1 MPQEPG
7 EFVPVFTETE
17 LAPIAAQVLGQ
28 QDVAVQEWRV
38 EPLGGERLASLEAGG
53 RAVFRVTGLAAGL
66 RQPEEAQVWSAV
78 VKLFVG
84 SGFVDGIFF
93 TAATMADPTLSN
105 YWQREILAYRSG
117 LLADLPGHL
126 VAPRCYGVVEQP
138 GDEWRVWLED
148 VKEDP
153 THWTLA
159 RHALAARHLGEFN
172 GAYLP
177 GHANSRPL
185 PTDSPWLYHGR
196 AHDWGTQGAQL
207 LDRFQYADLP
217 PRLRR
222 YMSEAGHAQICKILR
237 SREYL
242 FAQLDR
248 LPHCLCHHDAFRRNL
263 LARDGDNGAQTVAID
278 WATLGLGAVGEEIG
292 VTTQVNL
299 GWLEMGNLA
308 PDEVDGAIFEGYL
321 DGLRAA
327 GWQGDARLVRLGYTA
342 TVALMLA
349 GNAVM
354 GAPLWEDVNIPFCEA
369 VIGHPIDDIGENFAR
384 VGPFLFGMGDEALAL
399 AETV

>member
-1 MPQEPG
+1 M
-7 EFVPVFTETE
+7 
-17 LAPIAAQVLGQ
+17 IQVRQ
-28 QDVAVQEWRV
+28 
-38 EPLGGERLASLEAGG
+38 AGG
-53 RAVFRVTGLAAGL
+53 RFRLLTPRGKYDNLDM
-66 RQPEEAQVWSAV
+66 
-78 VKLFVG
+78 LFIG
-84 SGFVDGIFF
+84 ISQSLCRSDGG
-93 TAATMADPTLSN
+93 PTP
-105 YWQREILAYRSG
+105 RK
-117 LLADLPGHL
+117 D
-126 VAPRCYGVVEQP
+126 APC
-138 GDEWRVWLED
+138 
-148 VKEDP
+148 
-153 THWTLA
+153 
-159 RHALAARHLGEFN
+159 
-172 GAYLP
+172 
-177 GHANSRPL
+177 
-185 PTDSPWLYHGR
+185 
-196 AHDWGTQGAQL
+196 
-207 LDRFQYADLP
+207 
-217 PRLRR
+217 
-222 YMSEAGHAQICKILR
+222 CKILR

-327 GWQGDARLVRLGYTA
+327 GWQGDARLARLGYTA

-354 GAPLWEDVNIPFCEA
+354 GAPLWEDVNVPFCEA